1 MPRGWASAPIA
12 EIARVIMGTSPPSST
27 YNQEGSGLPFFQGK
41 ADFTDLYPEPRVWCT
56 QPERVAEK
64 DDILLSVRAPV
75 GPTNLAPCQ
84 CCFGRGLAAIRPPDG
99 IDTRY
104 LLLALKHLAADLERQ
119 GTGTT
124 FKAVTANQVS
134 GFQVPVAPTGE
145 QRRIREKVEQLFSD
159 LDAGVAALERVE
171 RNLERY
177 RASVL
182 KAAVEGRLTAAWR
195 EEHPD
200 VERASE
206 LLARILAQRRRR
218 WEAAQL
224 ARFEAKGNKPPK
236 NWASAYPQPV
246 VSKRGDL
253 PPLPA
258 RWYWAT
264 LDQLLWYLRNGYG
277 KKPDAEDGVP
287 ILRISALRP
296 LSVNLADVRFL
307 PGPAERY
314 EAFHLS
320 EGDLLFTRFNG
331 NTELVGVCGVVPRL
345 SRTLVHPDK
354 LIRGRTVPQLCL
366 PRYLEIALNTGLPRE
381 SIARHVKTT
390 AGQAG
395 ISGSDLKTAV
405 VPLPPVE
412 EQVQIVAAF
421 QEMWSIA
428 QAVRASVRAGLARAS
443 RLRQS
448 ILKRAFEGRL
458 VAQEPGDEPAWAL
471 LERIRAARGG
481 QPPCRTQRGRRQSL

>member
-1 MPRGWASAPIA
+1 MNIDRS
-12 EIARVIMGTSPPSST
+12 GTIVMDDVK
-27 YNQEGSGLPFFQGK
+27 YV
-41 ADFTDLYPEPRVWCT
+41 EPRHDRLLRPGDVLFNNTNSPELVGKTAAVCQDAVLAFSNHMTRLRPAEEVSPGFLARQLHYLWMAGYFRHRCT
-56 QPERVAEK
+56 HHVNQASIASETLAQTVPVLLAPANEQERVTEK
-64 DDILLSVRAPV
+64 LDELL
-75 GPTNLAPCQ
+75 T
-84 CCFGRGLAAIRPPDG
+84 
-99 IDTRY
+99 
-104 LLLALKHLAADLERQ
+104 
-119 GTGTT
+119 
-124 FKAVTANQVS
+124 
-134 GFQVPVAPTGE
+134 
-145 QRRIREKVEQLFSD
+145 D

-200 VERASE
+200 VQPASE
-206 LLARILAQRRRR
+206 LLARILAERRRR

-253 PPLPA
+253 PPLPP